1 MATDRAGFATVGLSA
16 DRLSGT
22 GTRPHGATDRAT
34 VSLASRVHTAT
45 NCDWTREHA
54 KVIQSAVKR
63 IVHIL
68 LATAV
73 LSGCSVGPNYRP
85 RSATE
90 LGVPDAWS
98 VTAAPT
104 REDLTRWWRN
114 FDDPVLGQLVEQAA
128 AANLDLAQAVARLR
142 QAREQLVVSQSSL
155 FPTISGSGGF
165 SRSEAI
171 RGGGSTLT
179 LPDGTVTTA
188 GGGGRS
194 NFSLG
199 LDASYQLDLFG
210 GIRRGVEA
218 SRAQYE
224 AAGFDYATA
233 LLSVQGEVARNYVL
247 ARAYQ
252 AQLENAKASL
262 AIQDDNLEI
271 AGFRVQAGLVS
282 SVDQEQARASRAQTA
297 ANIPQV
303 EQQYNAAVSRI
314 GVLTGQ
320 APGAL
325 KPLLAAVKPIPK
337 GPASVGA
344 DIPANVLRQRPD
356 VRAAERNLAAAT
368 AQIGVAK
375 AQLYPALS
383 ISGSLDAN
391 AGNIGGLF
399 DTITGGLF
407 AGISQAIF
415 NGGRLNAQ
423 VRSSRAGADAAFAA
437 YKQTVLTALEDV
449 ENAVVALQSAQE
461 RERQFA
467 IAYDAASNSTL
478 LARSQ
483 YRSGLTDF
491 TTLNTQEASLISARN
506 GLVQARSDKATAL
519 IALYAALG
527 GGWDP
532 AVTPTVDTTPEFN
545 ATSAAPGPAGTN

>member
-1 MATDRAGFATVGLSA
+1 MR
-16 DRLSGT
+16 
-22 GTRPHGATDRAT
+22 RAT
-34 VSLASRVHTAT
+34 PF
-45 NCDWTREHA
+45 
-54 KVIQSAVKR
+54 
-63 IVHIL
+63 L
-68 LATAV
+68 LAAAL
-73 LSGCSVGPNYRP
+73 LSGCSVGPDYHP
-85 RSATE
+85 KTTAE

-104 REDLTRWWRN
+104 AEDLTRWWDR

-142 QAREQLVVSQSSL
+142 QAREALVVSRSDL
-155 FPTISGSGGF
+155 FPSISGSGGF
-165 SRSEAI
+165 SRTESL
-171 RGGGSTLT
+171 RGGGQVVT
-179 LPDGTVTTA
+179 LPDGTVTTTGR
-188 GGGGRS
+188 GGSS

-199 LDASYQLDLFG
+199 LDASYQVDLFG
-210 GIRRGVEA
+210 GVRRGVEA

-224 AAGFDYATA
+224 AAGFDYATT
-233 LLSVQGEVARNYVL
+233 LLSVESEVARNYVL

-252 AQLENAKASL
+252 AQLDNAKASL

-282 SVDQEQARASRAQTA
+282 SVDAEQARASRAQTA
-297 ANIPQV
+297 AGIPSI

-325 KPLLAAVKPIPK
+325 KAMLAPVKPIPG
-337 GPASVGA
+337 GPSTVGA
-344 DIPANVLRQRPD
+344 GIPANVLRQRPD
-356 VRAAERNLAAAT
+356 VRAAERSLAAAT

-375 AQLYPALS
+375 AQLFPALN
-383 ISGSLDAN
+383 ISGSLDTS

-399 DTITGGLF
+399 ETITGGLF
-407 AGISQAIF
+407 AGLTQAIF
-415 NGGRLNAQ
+415 NGGRINAQ
-423 VRSSRAGADAAFAA
+423 VRSSRAAADGAFAA
-437 YKQTVLTALEDV
+437 YKSTVLTAMEDI
-449 ENAVVALQSAQE
+449 ENAVVALNSAQE

-467 IAYDAASNSTL
+467 IAYDASNNSAI

-483 YRSGLTDF
+483 YRTGLTDF
-491 TTLNTQEASLISARN
+491 TTLNTQESALISARN

-527 GGWDP
+527 GGWDSS
-532 AVTPTVDTTPEFN
+532 VTPTV
-545 ATSAAPGPAGTN
+545 ATVPPAPRGTN